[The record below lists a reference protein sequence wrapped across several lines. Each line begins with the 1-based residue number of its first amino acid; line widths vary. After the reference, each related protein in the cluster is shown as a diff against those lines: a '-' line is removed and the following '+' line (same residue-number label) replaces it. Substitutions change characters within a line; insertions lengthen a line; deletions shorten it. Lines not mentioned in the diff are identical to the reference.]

1 MIHGLYNVP
10 TVLSDGARLPEKAHE
25 LEDAAYDLHASE
37 PTTLLPGT
45 PRLVKTGVSVEIPE
59 GCAGLVLPRS
69 GLALKHGITVMNAP
83 GLIDPGY
90 RGEIGV
96 ILFKAL
102 SIYDSADV
110 ITDGATMNQWITDHG
125 FHIAPGDRIAQLLI
139 VPAIGVT
146 FTPAHALS
154 ESGRGVGGFG
164 STGV

>member
-1 MIHGLYNVP
+1 MIYGLYNIP
-10 TVLSDGARLPEKAHE
+10 TMLSDGARLPVRQHE
-25 LEDAAYDLHASE
+25 HEDAAFDLCASE
-37 PTTLLPGT
+37 DCWIEAGRVSYIPTGL
-45 PRLVKTGVSVEIPE
+45 SVEIPE

-69 GLALKHGITVMNAP
+69 GLSTKHNLIIPNAP

-90 RGEIGV
+90 RGEIKV
-96 ILFKAL
+96 AMTRLLDADDIHAIRHNDQYE
-102 SIYDSADV
+102 SIRSYFVA
-110 ITDGATMNQWITDHG
+110 A
-125 FHIAPGDRIAQLLI
+125 GDRIAQLLI